1 MKMPAVQTPAMQTPA
16 VQTLAVQTPATQT
29 PAMQTPAMQ
38 TPAQQMPVQ
47 QTPVPVVPAQQ
58 TLGQQTTTVL
68 AATEVPTILTPTFR
82 WIIEHDQRTPS
93 GNSGTEEVITALA
106 LPAAARKLTYDS
118 VPTTP
123 ASPGAAEESLVL
135 SVTAA
140 DAADDSALKLPTT
153 TTGPAAGTIPIF
165 SPTNCMLTL
174 SPVVLGAA
182 HHGQAAMSTI
192 TFPAGT
198 RLLTAT
204 TPAAAPA
211 APEKKAS
218 TAALQATS
226 KKRSNEG
233 LQCRWI
239 VFRSVAGHRPP
250 PSRNSP
256 SAE

>member
-1 MKMPAVQTPAMQTPA
+1 MQAPAVQTPAQQT
-16 VQTLAVQTPATQT
+16 
-29 PAMQTPAMQ
+29 
-38 TPAQQMPVQ
+38 PVQ

-58 TLGQQTTTVL
+58 TPGQQTTTVL

-93 GNSGTEEVITALA
+93 GSSGTEEVITALA

-118 VPTTP
+118 VPTTSV
-123 ASPGAAEESLVL
+123 SPGAAEESLVL

-153 TTGPAAGTIPIF
+153 TTGPATGTVTPLTPNYYACFVRAPSSSPEVLPLVNTCASSSSPQIPIF

-192 TFPAGT
+192 AFPAGT

-218 TAALQATS
+218 TAARKLTLT
-226 KKRSNEG
+226 K
-233 LQCRWI
+233 
-239 VFRSVAGHRPP
+239 
-250 PSRNSP
+250 
-256 SAE
+256 